1 MHLIIQN
8 GYQITVPELLSQL
21 VRVTR
26 ADVEYAREWERVAAV
41 GVLSTEDLG
50 EAITVINEYKPH
62 YNNVISISIQGGPS
76 RHRPGFGSLRF

>member
-26 ADVEYAREWERVAAV
+26 SDVEYAREGERVASV
-41 GVLSTEDLG
+41 GVLSTEDL
-50 EAITVINEYKPH
+50 
-62 YNNVISISIQGGPS
+62 S
-76 RHRPGFGSLRF
+76 R